1 MRLTTAATLV
11 TLFSASFGW
20 DITVYKDLF
29 CNENDVGNFEYVSFL
44 LEKYSMI
51 ILQQKFTE
59 KLIPI

>member
-29 CNENDVGNFEYVSFL
+29 CNENDVGNFEFS
-44 LEKYSMI
+44 
-51 ILQQKFTE
+51 
-59 KLIPI
+59 